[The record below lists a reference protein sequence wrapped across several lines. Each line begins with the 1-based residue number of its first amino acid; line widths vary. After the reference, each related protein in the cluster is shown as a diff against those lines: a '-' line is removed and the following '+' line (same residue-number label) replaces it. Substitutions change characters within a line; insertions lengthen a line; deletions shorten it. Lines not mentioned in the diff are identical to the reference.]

1 MATAEHDAVPT
12 PYLQLCHPRAG
23 THTNTPQEFA
33 FAKPLPEQKIIFFC
47 RSGKR
52 SATAAEFGDIKGYPN
67 IRNYVG
73 SMLDWAEHEG
83 LDPEKLGL

>member
-1 MATAEHDAVPT
+1 MHLLRLVAQACR
-12 PYLQLCHPRAG
+12 CHKHTR
-23 THTNTPQEFA
+23 TNTCRVADNKQEFA
-33 FAKPLPEQKIIFFC
+33 FSKPLPSQKIIFFC

-52 SATAAEFGDIKGYPN
+52 SATAAEFANGKGYPN
-67 IRNYVG
+67 TRNYVG

>member
-1 MATAEHDAVPT
+1 VNLPLSRLDEALAPNF
-12 PYLQLCHPRAG
+12 HPG
-23 THTNTPQEFA
+23 EFQKEFA
-33 FAKPLPEQKIIFFC
+33 FPKPLPAQKIIFFC

-83 LDPEKLGL
+83 LDPVALGL